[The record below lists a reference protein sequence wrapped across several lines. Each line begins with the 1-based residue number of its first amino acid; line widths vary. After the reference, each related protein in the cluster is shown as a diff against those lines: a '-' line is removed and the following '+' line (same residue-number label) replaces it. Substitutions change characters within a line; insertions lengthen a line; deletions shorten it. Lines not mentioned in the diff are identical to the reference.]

1 MPLLL
6 NLPNVLREKADQ
18 PGGLRPEEA
27 IERARVALVDFR
39 DTYEE
44 WVAED
49 VKRLKAES
57 VQILAAPGQSQPH
70 VEQLYHIAHEMR
82 GQAATFGLPLLTEIG
97 NYLCRFVEKMGA
109 PRDRDLEILDLH
121 VEAMRLVIAEGGAPD
136 GPATSDMMEGLR
148 AIAEGEGRT
157 AGAS

>member
-1 MPLLL
+1 MSLLL

-27 IERARVALVDFR
+27 IERARIALVDFR

-57 VQILAAPGQSQPH
+57 NRILAAPGQSQPH
-70 VEQLYHIAHEMR
+70 VERLYRIAHEMR

-121 VEAMRLVIAEGGAPD
+121 VEAMRLVVAEGGAPD
-136 GPATSDMMEGLR
+136 GPATSDMMAGLR
-148 AIAEGEGRT
+148 AIAESGNGT
-157 AGAS
+157 AGAA